1 MLYLWLICQFIIT
14 CAQARRTHGM
24 QAVCVQL
31 GHKKWHLSRPWV
43 LSARLQQPYL
53 SYPLFSLFAGH
64 VRVMSR
70 LSHRQQKVSDYT
82 QAPPHLRHEHPSFTQ
97 PRVTC
102 DLPIQGTCHIGWCT
116 SHQRPGVHLKHVKPI
131 NGIQHPLNN
140 EMLWNWHRYPGIATL
155 ALLPWHYYPDACLSS
170 LLPAQHI
177 PRFRSKFASF
187 STKTYNSGRE
197 LLHLHCQ
204 TVTVSSMNL
213 KAQAWFWEPDTKLSL
228 PLATLQLIWNGS
240 RFPCI
245 QGSAAARSLLDER
258 RTCSSQNQSV

>member
-43 LSARLQQPYL
+43 LSARLQHPYL

-97 PRVTC
+97 PRATC

-140 EMLWNWHRYPGIATL
+140 EMLWNWHRYPGIATPTLVWVLCFRRSISQGSAASLHPL
-155 ALLPWHYYPDACLSS
+155 APKHTTLA
-170 LLPAQHI
+170 A
-177 PRFRSKFASF
+177 
-187 STKTYNSGRE
+187 RE

-228 PLATLQLIWNGS
+228 PLVTLQLIWNGS